1 MAESM
6 KPVAGVGVVDTY
18 AGPYSF
24 HGIEYMPKG
33 QWELFTAAQLEQA
46 IEPYKK
52 AADSLS
58 KYVLCQKERYFNG
71 DIYCSCCG
79 EKLDGYHTHKDW
91 CVVAEAEKYATLFA
105 KEGYNDN

>member
-6 KPVAGVGVVDTY
+6 KPVAWVGVVDTY

-58 KYVLCQKERYFNG
+58 KYVLCQK
-71 DIYCSCCG
+71 
-79 EKLDGYHTHKDW
+79 KDTLTETYIVL
-91 CVVAEAEKYATLFA
+91 VVVKNLTAIIRIRI
-105 KEGYNDN
+105 GV